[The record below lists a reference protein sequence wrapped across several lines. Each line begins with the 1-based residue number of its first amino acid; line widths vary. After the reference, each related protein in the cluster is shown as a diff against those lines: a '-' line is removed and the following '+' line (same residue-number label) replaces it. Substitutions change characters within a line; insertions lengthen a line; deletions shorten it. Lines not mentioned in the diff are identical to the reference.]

1 MGWMGDEGGGWCV
14 CVDVLMW
21 WVVVVGFGR
30 IGVATRTGGGKV
42 RVSVSRHRDPCGARG
57 Y

>member
-1 MGWMGDEGGGWCV
+1 
-14 CVDVLMW
+14 LMW
-21 WVVVVGFGR
+21 WVVVAGFGR
-30 IGVATRTGGGKV
+30 IGVATRTGGEKV